1 MRPTVFRRYFLP
13 AIFFSCFTPGLYA
26 QLSAKDSV
34 YFLQPI
40 NNAIKEH
47 QQMIGVDSRLFNG
60 IQYAGYPFSFVKGH
74 QFFDTTAAMPGTITY
89 DDVYYNDVQLLYDE
103 VSDKAIVISNQ
114 RRVELSSERIN
125 DFTILNHHFVRIV
138 KDSSGKTPISKD
150 GFYELLY
157 TGKVQVFKKEAK
169 EVFEELSSEQ
179 GILRRILVK
188 VNYYIGKDNSYFPVT
203 NKKDVMAIYKDRKKE
218 VRDYISNN
226 GLSFRNNKEEA
237 ITKVSAYYDQLIK

>member
-1 MRPTVFRRYFLP
+1 M
-13 AIFFSCFTPGLYA
+13 
-26 QLSAKDSV
+26 
-34 YFLQPI
+34 
-40 NNAIKEH
+40 
-47 QQMIGVDSRLFNG
+47 
-60 IQYAGYPFSFVKGH
+60 
-74 QFFDTTAAMPGTITY
+74 
-89 DDVYYNDVQLLYDE
+89 
-103 VSDKAIVISNQ
+103 
-114 RRVELSSERIN
+114 
-125 DFTILNHHFVRIV
+125 
-138 KDSSGKTPISKD
+138 
-150 GFYELLY
+150 
-157 TGKVQVFKKEAK
+157 FKKEAK